1 MDKQQA
7 PIVQHMVLLIYSIS
21 CDKPSWKRMY
31 MNNRVTLLY
40 SRNQHN
46 IVNQLYFKKILKA

>member
-7 PIVQHMVLLIYSIS
+7 PIAQYTVLLIYSIS

-40 SRNQHN
+40 SRNQH